1 MDGWKTSNDERS
13 CIIFCSFKKKAN
25 ARTIRSS
32 LVSTSNYL
40 LIPAIRR
47 RKIISISLNAIIVPR
62 MINETHL
69 LFAIIERSESIESSF
84 VLCEAR
90 VELPQTQKFQRKKGK
105 LRQSKVLSRHLLLL
119 LLRTFLT
126 SWKEGRKRKKTYI
139 ILTA

>member
-1 MDGWKTSNDERS
+1 MDERRAMKRS
-13 CIIFCSFKKKAN
+13 CIIFSPLTKCSFKKKAN

-69 LFAIIERSESIESSF
+69 LFAIERSESIESSF
-84 VLCEAR
+84 VLCEACM
-90 VELPQTQKFQRKKGK
+90 ELPQTQKFQRKKGK
-105 LRQSKVLSRHLLLL
+105 LRQS
-119 LLRTFLT
+119 T
-126 SWKEGRKRKKTYI
+126 
-139 ILTA
+139 